1 MVDAG
6 AIAHLAQLVGSK
18 DAKLKRQ
25 LFSALSQVAKHTVE
39 LAEMVV
45 EAEIFPSVLSS
56 LKGAPTL
63 EYNDTHIKY
72 YIIHIQTYVCI
83 HTYVRYVHLC
93 VHVCTYVQ
101 YACMYVFLNV
111 YMLCMRIYYTYVQL
125 TLSIKGT

>member
-1 MVDAG
+1 MPRACIIYKLPSPSLQLAQTVVDAG

-63 EYNDTHIKY
+63 EYNDTHIK
-72 YIIHIQTYVCI
+72 
-83 HTYVRYVHLC
+83 
-93 VHVCTYVQ
+93 CT
-101 YACMYVFLNV
+101 
-111 YMLCMRIYYTYVQL
+111 
-125 TLSIKGT
+125 

>member
-1 MVDAG
+1 MYVSTHSYITSVEIRTYIATCLHYKHPSPSLQLAQTVVDAG

-39 LAEMVV
+39 LAELVV

-63 EYNDTHIKY
+63 QHNDTHVKY
-72 YIIHIQTYVCI
+72 T
-83 HTYVRYVHLC
+83 
-93 VHVCTYVQ
+93 
-101 YACMYVFLNV
+101 
-111 YMLCMRIYYTYVQL
+111 
-125 TLSIKGT
+125 